1 MRALHAQTVSGNAAL
16 HLGYVTS
23 KASQMSCAAL
33 ALTWT

>member
-1 MRALHAQTVSGNAAL
+1 MRALQCQIVSGNAAL

-23 KASQMSCAAL
+23 EASQMSCAAL